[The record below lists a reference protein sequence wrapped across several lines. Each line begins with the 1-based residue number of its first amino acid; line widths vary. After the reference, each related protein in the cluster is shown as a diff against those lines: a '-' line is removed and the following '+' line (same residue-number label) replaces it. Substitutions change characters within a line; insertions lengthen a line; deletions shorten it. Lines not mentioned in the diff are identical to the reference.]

1 MIDKKESNRKA
12 VKKYSKKT
20 KSFALKYYATDIEE
34 ALRLSKYLED
44 NDISCNSY
52 LKQLVKEDLD
62 SKGIGYW
69 LYNRFVCYYIEE
81 TQLAKLIYWKLYCVL
96 VRNWKYAA
104 WSGL

>member
-34 ALRLSKYLED
+34 ALRLSKYLEV

-62 SKGIGYW
+62 SKGIDYW
-69 LYNRFVCYYIEE
+69 LYNNKKCYYIEE
-81 TQLAKLIYWKLYCVL
+81 SYNANLDTSQALATITIIYIYICLL
-96 VRNWKYAA
+96 
-104 WSGL
+104 

>member
-44 NDISCNSY
+44 NNISCNSY

-62 SKGIGYW
+62 SKRIDYW
-69 LYNRFVCYYIEE
+69 LYNNFCFAI
-81 TQLAKLIYWKLYCVL
+81 I
-96 VRNWKYAA
+96 
-104 WSGL
+104 

>member
-1 MIDKKESNRKA
+1 MIDKKESNSKA

-34 ALRLSKYLED
+34 ALRLSKYLEV

-62 SKGIGYW
+62 SKGIDYW
-69 LYNRFVCYYIEE
+69 LYNNFCLHYIEE
-81 TQLAKLIYWKLYCVL
+81 TQPEKLIYWKLYCVL
-96 VRNWKYAA
+96 VRN
-104 WSGL
+104 

>member
-62 SKGIGYW
+62 SKGIDYW

-81 TQLAKLIYWKLYCVL
+81 TQSVKLTIGNYIVF
-96 VRNWKYAA
+96 
-104 WSGL
+104 